1 MAFQHTGSDIELTK
15 NESNGKFDIAWS
27 TKGANKGNPIF
38 GNTRAHTVLSL
49 MISRKGQYYWDT
61 AGTRGS
67 LLYTV
72 KQDITTTRSQLI
84 SYSEQAIQP
93 AVDSLVIKSF
103 SADATRVKVGTWN
116 LTINWSD
123 PVDSYSTSIRF

>member
-1 MAFQHTGSDIELTK
+1 
-15 NESNGKFDIAWS
+15 
-27 TKGANKGNPIF
+27 
-38 GNTRAHTVLSL
+38 